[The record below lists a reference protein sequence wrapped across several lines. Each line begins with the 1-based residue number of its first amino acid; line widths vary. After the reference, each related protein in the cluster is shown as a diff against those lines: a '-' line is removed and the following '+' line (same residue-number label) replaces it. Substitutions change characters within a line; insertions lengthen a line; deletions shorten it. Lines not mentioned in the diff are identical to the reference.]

1 MVGFFRFVG
10 FIIFIEF
17 FVFEGFV
24 LFDGLVILVRFVLMF
39 GVVIYWLD
47 LLFLEIYYNV
57 WFMSIIIVKILENI
71 LKNDINCFYY
81 IIV

>member
-1 MVGFFRFVG
+1 MVGFVIFVG

-17 FVFEGFV
+17 FIFEGFV
-24 LFDGLVILVRFVLMF
+24 LFDGLVILVRFVLMLGF
-39 GVVIYWLD
+39 VIYWLD
-47 LLFLEIYYNV
+47 LLFLEICYNV
-57 WFMSIIIVKILENI
+57 WFMSIIIVKILENV